1 MVHRVIFG
9 SIERFIGI
17 LTEHYAGKFP
27 LWLAPVQVKLLTVTE
42 KFAPY
47 AEKVAKELEGAGIRV
62 ELDVRN
68 EKIGYKLREARN
80 ERVTYIGVI
89 GQREEQSDTLSLRHN
104 ILGEI
109 GELSIE
115 EFKKKLL
122 KEIEEKIQYETK

>member
-1 MVHRVIFG
+1 M
-9 SIERFIGI
+9 
-17 LTEHYAGKFP
+17 
-27 LWLAPVQVKLLTVTE
+27 WLAPVQVKLLTVTE

-47 AEKVAKELEGAGIRV
+47 AENVAKELEGAGIRV

-89 GQREEQSDTLSLRHN
+89 GQREERSDTLSLRHN